1 MSLKKASPAWDL
13 KGEPDPAQPRTH
25 ILLAPR
31 NSLLKE
37 AVTLHLYL
45 PNGEFIIE
53 VFESKRGDI
62 NSFIEALENGDI
74 TPDMD
79 LDLGDSESVPCYAL
93 VFNDIVLD
101 EHWDWSDVPGVSF
114 TEPNFITVVTY
125 DRPVHY
131 IRPWGIDLPR
141 RRYAPATRNLCSNW

>member
-1 MSLKKASPAWDL
+1 MSPKKAPPAWYL
-13 KGEPDPAQPRTH
+13 KGEPDPAQPESS
-25 ILLAPR
+25 AV
-31 NSLLKE
+31 SLNPIII
-37 AVTLHLYL
+37 TLHLYL

-53 VFESKRGDI
+53 VFNDEYMGNI
-62 NSFIEALENGDI
+62 NSFIESLENGDI

-101 EHWDWSDVPGVSF
+101 EHWDWTDVPGVSF

>member
-13 KGEPDPAQPRTH
+13 KGEPDPAQPESS
-25 ILLAPR
+25 AV
-31 NSLLKE
+31 SLNPIII
-37 AVTLHLYL
+37 TLHLYL

>member
-13 KGEPDPAQPRTH
+13 KGEPDPAQPESS
-25 ILLAPR
+25 AV
-31 NSLLKE
+31 SLNPIII
-37 AVTLHLYL
+37 TLHLYL

-53 VFESKRGDI
+53 VFNDQYMGNI
-62 NSFIEALENGDI
+62 NSFIESLENGDI

-101 EHWDWSDVPGVSF
+101 EHWDWTDVPGVFF
-114 TEPNFITVVTY
+114 TEPYINTVVRY
-125 DRPVHY
+125 DRPVTTFCVCGLT
-131 IRPWGIDLPR
+131 WPR
-141 RRYAPATRNLCSNW
+141 RRDPPRDT